1 MVAIEYLQEKVS
13 EGVLDQACNLKDDVY
28 CGTHWE

>member
-13 EGVLDQACNLKDDVY
+13 EGVLDQARNPEVDVY